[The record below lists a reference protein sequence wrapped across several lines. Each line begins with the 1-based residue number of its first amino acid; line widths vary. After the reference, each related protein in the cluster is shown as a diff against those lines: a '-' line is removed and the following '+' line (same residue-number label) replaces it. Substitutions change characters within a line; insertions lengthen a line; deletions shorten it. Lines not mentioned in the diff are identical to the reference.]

1 MNPRPPQSGKSAEAE
16 NELVLSFLAVRRA
29 LGWLG
34 IALPVALFLVAVL
47 TAEPMRPSISE
58 FYFGQGRDLF
68 VGILCAI
75 GVFLWAY
82 VGYPPAR
89 AGEWPTDR
97 LVSRVAAV
105 AAIGVALVPTMDK
118 SAAGGP
124 FQCAT
129 VIQCSIGPDLSR
141 ILHYGLA
148 AVFFAMLAVFCLVLF
163 QRGAPGPQDTD
174 KIARNRIYAICG
186 WVILGS
192 MAAMAAYGMI
202 YARQDAAGQVA
213 MDRSRAVFIL
223 ESIGVFAF
231 GVSWLVKGESLKP
244 LQRMLAPDR
253 ASAGDAG
260 R

>member
-1 MNPRPPQSGKSAEAE
+1 MTPRPPQSGTSAEAE

-29 LGWLG
+29 LGVLG
-34 IALPVALFLVAVL
+34 LALPVALMLVALL
-47 TAEPMRPSISE
+47 TDEPMRPSISE

-82 VGYPPAR
+82 VGYPPAK

-124 FQCAT
+124 FQCVT
-129 VIQCSIGPDLSR
+129 VIQCWLGADLSR
-141 ILHYGLA
+141 ILHYGAA
-148 AVFFAMLAVFCLVLF
+148 AVFFAMLAAFCLMLF
-163 QRGAPGPQDTD
+163 RRGAPGPQSAD

-186 WVILGS
+186 WVILG
-192 MAAMAAYGMI
+192 AMAAIAVYGMI
-202 YARQDAAGQVA
+202 YAGRDAAGQAA

-231 GVSWLVKGESLKP
+231 GISWLVKGESLKP
-244 LQRMLAPDR
+244 LQRMLEPDTAPP
-253 ASAGDAG
+253 GDAG
-260 R
+260 P